1 MGCGRFVPIH
11 LNPNFLVV
19 FVAELQFSYSYT
31 LVALIRSGTVLQK
44 GLRDLFLSEEV
55 LYFQ

>member
-1 MGCGRFVPIH
+1 MGCGRFAPIH

-19 FVAELQFSYSYT
+19 FVAELWFSYGYAM
-31 LVALIRSGTVLQK
+31 VALIRSGTVLQK
-44 GLRDLFLSEEV
+44 GLHDLFSSEEV